1 MIDQLISELVA
12 YGLENGL
19 IDDADKVYVTNG
31 LLELFQRQDYQ
42 EPEKLGKPRK
52 LQLILDDLLEFALSQ
67 GILEDDT
74 VTMRDLLDT
83 KIMGIL
89 TPAPSVV
96 RKIFEEKYQVS
107 PKAATEFYYHFS
119 QATNYIRTDR
129 IIKDEKWETD
139 TEGILQKM
147 ELQKN
152 LDTRRACFA
161 GKTKGMQ
168 VTSHIQQDK
177 TTGLYQL
184 LCVENSIIYSIH
196 HMYIIMS
203 IALYLTRII
212 FRWRL
217 MR

>member
-1 MIDQLISELVA
+1 MK
-12 YGLENGL
+12 Y
-19 IDDADKVYVTNG
+19 K
-31 LLELFQRQDYQ
+31 LFQRQDYQ

-107 PKAATEFYYHFS
+107 PKAATDFYYHFS

-139 TEGILQKM
+139 TE
-147 ELQKN
+147 
-152 LDTRRACFA
+152 F
-161 GKTKGMQ
+161 GKTKP
-168 VTSHIQQDK
+168 QDY
-177 TTGLYQL
+177 T
-184 LCVENSIIYSIH
+184 NYSV
-196 HMYIIMS
+196 
-203 IALYLTRII
+203 
-212 FRWRL
+212 WRTVL
-217 MR
+217 FTVFNICIL

>member
-74 VTMRDLLDT
+74 VTIRDLLDT

-96 RKIFEEKYQVS
+96 RKIFEE
-107 PKAATEFYYHFS
+107 S
-119 QATNYIRTDR
+119 QIS
-129 IIKDEKWETD
+129 
-139 TEGILQKM
+139 G
-147 ELQKN
+147 
-152 LDTRRACFA
+152 
-161 GKTKGMQ
+161 
-168 VTSHIQQDK
+168 
-177 TTGLYQL
+177 
-184 LCVENSIIYSIH
+184 
-196 HMYIIMS
+196 
-203 IALYLTRII
+203 
-212 FRWRL
+212 
-217 MR
+217 

>member
-74 VTMRDLLDT
+74 VTMRGLLDT

-89 TPAPSVV
+89 TPTV
-96 RKIFEEKYQVS
+96 RGK
-107 PKAATEFYYHFS
+107 
-119 QATNYIRTDR
+119 
-129 IIKDEKWETD
+129 
-139 TEGILQKM
+139 
-147 ELQKN
+147 KN
-152 LDTRRACFA
+152 F
-161 GKTKGMQ
+161 
-168 VTSHIQQDK
+168 
-177 TTGLYQL
+177 
-184 LCVENSIIYSIH
+184 
-196 HMYIIMS
+196 
-203 IALYLTRII
+203 
-212 FRWRL
+212 
-217 MR
+217 